1 MFDNPI
7 NSDNDEDCSCDSY
20 ECSDCMEENM
30 FDLNHLSK
38 LKPNQQDFEHIYK
51 LIDQSYTK
59 LPSIS
64 SKCH

>member
-1 MFDNPI
+1 MFDNPM

-30 FDLNHLSK
+30 FDLN
-38 LKPNQQDFEHIYK
+38 QQDFEHIYK

-59 LPSIS
+59 LPRIS